1 MVERILS
8 RGAEAV
14 IYLTE
19 INSVKIVVK
28 QRIGKPYRHS
38 LFDHEFRFYRT
49 KNEAKILTDLYLN
62 KVRVPAPLFIDL
74 KNYIIAMEYIEGEK
88 LIDIIHSLN
97 REDLVKYAEELGE
110 QIGLI
115 HNLEIYHGDFTLGNI
130 LLSSRDNKLYI
141 IDFGLAGY
149 SRDIEE
155 YAIDLHLMRR
165 NLLAVDP
172 DIYSL
177 FFNKLLYGYS
187 KVFNKYELVFK
198 RLEEIK
204 LRGRYVEERLK
215 KKIMGDKYID

>member
-1 MVERILS
+1 MVEKLLS
-8 RGAEAV
+8 KGAEAV

-19 INSVKIVVK
+19 ICGVKIVIK
-28 QRIGKPYRHS
+28 QRISKPYRHID
-38 LFDHEFRFYRT
+38 FDHEFRLHRT
-49 KNEAKILTDLYLN
+49 KIEAKILSDLYLN
-62 KVRVPAPLFIDL
+62 KVRVPAPLFIDF

-88 LIDIIHSLN
+88 LINTIRSLSS
-97 REDLVKYAEELGE
+97 DKLAKYAEELGE

-115 HNLEIYHGDFTLGNI
+115 HSLEIYHGDFTLGNTI
-130 LLSSRDNKLYI
+130 LCSRDEKLYI

-165 NLLAVDP
+165 NILAVDP

-187 KVFNKYELVFK
+187 RVFNKYEQVFK
-198 RLEEIK
+198 RLEEIR

-215 KKIMGDKYID
+215 KRLIGEKYIE